1 MAFSHRAIANN
12 RFEVMD
18 TTRKELLAL
27 ALGRKNAVI
36 IVEALEARFG
46 AGEQQELFDNA
57 A

>member
-1 MAFSHRAIANN
+1 MAFSLRAIANN

-18 TTRKELLAL
+18 STRKELLAL
-27 ALGRKNAVI
+27 ALGRKNAEI

-46 AGEQQELFDNA
+46 SGEQQELFDNA